1 MLDVK
6 ESARRYGLLAL
17 AQALNDISTIIYQ
30 FFRATD
36 GNPPKS
42 SIFAAIASEL
52 SYFHFLSPMIAIDSI
67 VSKLISGSNSDNR
80 SDSLSSPNC

>member
-36 GNPPKS
+36 GNPPQS

-52 SYFHFLSPMIAIDSI
+52 SYFP
-67 VSKLISGSNSDNR
+67 
-80 SDSLSSPNC
+80 